1 LPLPFDFLIC
11 CQKYIFYLAKSSIL
25 SPVVSPEF
33 LSIMSEPQSEPQKE
47 TSQEKYGFLTPK
59 FILAIGGVIALWI
72 LAITIAVKLDNFLCL
87 LSICSSNPHA
97 TTPFAELVPVT
108 AAGLTVLLMAGVFG
122 MSILPAL
129 GLGAI
134 SFLIF
139 QFIH

>member
-47 TSQEKYGFLTPK
+47 TSPEKYGFLTPK
-59 FILAIGGVIALWI
+59 FIFAIGGVIALSI
-72 LAITIAVKLDNFLCL
+72 LAIILSAKGDNFFCL
-87 LSICSSNPHA
+87 LSICSSNSYA
-97 TTPFAELVPVT
+97 TTPLALLPVT
-108 AAGLTVLLMAGVFG
+108 AAGLTVFLMAGVFG

-129 GLGAI
+129 GVGAI
-134 SFLIF
+134 AFFIF
-139 QFIH
+139 QFI